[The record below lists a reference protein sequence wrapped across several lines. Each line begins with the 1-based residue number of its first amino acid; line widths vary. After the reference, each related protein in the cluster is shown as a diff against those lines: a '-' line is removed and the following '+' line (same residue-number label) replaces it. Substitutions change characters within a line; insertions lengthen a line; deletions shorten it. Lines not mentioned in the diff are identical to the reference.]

1 VQSFIPSEDGMFFIP
16 YMQWDIYGWYGQSLD
31 NKPLIAVNA
40 AGHVFVTDP
49 EGFRILE
56 FDAFGQ
62 FIRTWGDYGF
72 GLSEIGVASGV
83 AVDSEGNIWVTDA
96 GNQRIMK
103 FTLP

>member
-1 VQSFIPSEDGMFFIP
+1 
-16 YMQWDIYGWYGQSLD
+16 LD

-62 FIRTWGDYGF
+62 FIRTWGDYGI
-72 GLSEIGVASGV
+72 GLSEIGLASGV
-83 AVDSEGNIWVTDA
+83 AVDPEGNIWVTDA